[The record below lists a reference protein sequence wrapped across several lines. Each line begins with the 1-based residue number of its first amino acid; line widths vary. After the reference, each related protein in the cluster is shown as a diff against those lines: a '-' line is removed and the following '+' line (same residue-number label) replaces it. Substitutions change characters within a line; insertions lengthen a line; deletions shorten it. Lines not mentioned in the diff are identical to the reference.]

1 MIERLQRALQRID
14 EVPAEVQADLA
25 AIIEEQLAPHIDLPS
40 YAGAIAGMPDD
51 AEEVLMRWRH
61 EVPPT
66 PPIEEQLKEL
76 MDDDQGNVQ

>member
-1 MIERLQRALQRID
+1 MIERLQRALERID
-14 EVPAEVQADLA
+14 EVPPEVQGDLA
-25 AIIEEQLAPHIDLPS
+25 TIIEDQLAPHIDLPS

-66 PPIEEQLKEL
+66 PPIEEQLKGL
-76 MDDDQGNVQ
+76 MDDDQGEAR

>member
-14 EVPAEVQADLA
+14 EVPLEVQEDLA
-25 AIIEEQLAPHIDLPS
+25 TIIEDQVAPYIDLPS
-40 YAGAIAGMPDD
+40 YAGAIAGIPED

-66 PPIEEQLKEL
+66 PPIEEQLKGL
-76 MDDDQGNVQ
+76 LDDERGEAQ